1 MKKII
6 FMALFAATLS
16 ACSNENNEVTQ
27 ETTNLKS
34 LDFSFDIAAPKTR
47 MSDDKVTTAIT
58 AVRNNI
64 QNITIEYFNASDVS
78 LGTYDFTPEQVTT
91 AKGDDQT
98 AAAAGRTPVNI
109 SNIPS
114 ATTKVNVYM
123 NVDKNAANINDLQ
136 IGYTKME
143 YRGTPKG
150 ITLKTPG
157 GERTDG
163 STNDL
168 YSVEVSVAPVLSRFE
183 FHGKASDI
191 KVNSSTSGTL
201 PSGVEN
207 GTKDQAKAHV
217 SDATIAAAEKAAQ
230 EAWRKAN
237 PGVADPSTWSFTY
250 TVTYEYDAAYTIE
263 SIDEYY
269 MNNIPLTK
277 GGNLVLNANDGAGNW
292 NDAAKDKYKVD
303 GDMEKMF
310 DTTVE
315 ADKVIAYNLF
325 PQTATNGTSASTTD
339 VKTSMPHFVLK
350 LTTKAN
356 GTTTPRWLT
365 IRALRTTDALP
376 GTLITSFDAGK
387 VYVLD
392 AADIN
397 INQYSAKLK
406 VTANGT
412 VGPEIPEPVDP
423 TDPNPEP
430 VGKDLDVLV
439 KITEWT
445 IVNVKPE
452 W

>member
-6 FMALFAATLS
+6 FMALFTATLS

-34 LDFSFDIAAPKTR
+34 LDFSFDVATPKTR
-47 MSDDKVTTAIT
+47 MSDDEVTTAIT

-78 LGTYDFTPEQVTT
+78 LGTYDFTPEQVAM

-98 AAAAGRTPVNI
+98 AAAAGRKPVNI

-123 NVDKNAANINDLQ
+123 NVDKNAADINDLQ

-143 YRGTPKG
+143 YRGTPKD

-157 GERTDG
+157 GERIGDN
-163 STNDL
+163 TNDL

-191 KVNSSTSGTL
+191 KVNSSTSGSGL
-201 PSGVEN
+201 PTGVTN
-207 GTKDQAKAHV
+207 GTKDQAQAHV
-217 SDATIAAAEKAAQ
+217 SDATITAAEKAAQ

-237 PGVADPSTWSFTY
+237 PGVADPTWSYTY
-250 TVTYEYDAAYTIE
+250 TVTYAYDAAYTITG
-263 SIDEYY
+263 IDGYY
-269 MNNIPLTK
+269 MNNIPLIK
-277 GGNLVLNANDGAGNW
+277 GGNLVLNANNGTGDW

-303 GDMEKMF
+303 GDMKKMF
-310 DTTVE
+310 DTTVD

-350 LTTKAN
+350 LATSAS
-356 GTTTPRWLT
+356 GTAATRWLT

-376 GTLITSFDAGK
+376 GTLVTSFDAGK
-387 VYVLD
+387 VYVLN

-412 VGPEIPEPVDP
+412 AGPEIPEPVDP

>member
-34 LDFSFDIAAPKTR
+34 LDFSFDVATPKTR
-47 MSDDKVTTAIT
+47 MSDDEVTTAIT

-64 QNITIEYFNASDVS
+64 QNITIEYFNASNAS

-98 AAAAGRTPVNI
+98 AAAAGRKPVNI

-123 NVDKNAANINDLQ
+123 NVDKNAADINDLQ

-143 YRGTPKG
+143 YRGIPKD

-157 GERTDG
+157 GERTGDN
-163 STNDL
+163 TNDL

-237 PGVADPSTWSFTY
+237 PGVADPTWSYTY
-250 TVTYEYDAAYTIE
+250 TVTYAYDAAYTITG
-263 SIDEYY
+263 IDGYY
-269 MNNIPLTK
+269 MNNIPLIK
-277 GGNLVLNANDGAGNW
+277 GGNLVLNANNGTGDW

-303 GDMEKMF
+303 GDMKKMF
-310 DTTVE
+310 DTTVD

-356 GTTTPRWLT
+356 GATAPRWLT
-365 IRALRTTDALP
+365 IRALKAADVLV
-376 GTLITSFDAGK
+376 TSFDAGK
-387 VYVLD
+387 VYVLN
-392 AADIN
+392 ATDIN

-406 VTANGT
+406 VTTNGT
-412 VGPEIPEPVDP
+412 AGPEIPEPVDP

>member
-1 MKKII
+1 M
-6 FMALFAATLS
+6 T
-16 ACSNENNEVTQ
+16 
-27 ETTNLKS
+27 
-34 LDFSFDIAAPKTR
+34 
-47 MSDDKVTTAIT
+47 SDRIH
-58 AVRNNI
+58 
-64 QNITIEYFNASDVS
+64 
-78 LGTYDFTPEQVTT
+78 
-91 AKGDDQT
+91 
-98 AAAAGRTPVNI
+98 
-109 SNIPS
+109 
-114 ATTKVNVYM
+114 
-123 NVDKNAANINDLQ
+123 
-136 IGYTKME
+136 KME
-143 YRGTPKG
+143 YRGTPED

-201 PSGVEN
+201 PTEVTN
-207 GTKDQAKAHV
+207 GTKDQAKDHV
-217 SDATIAAAEKAAQ
+217 SDATITAAEKAAQ

-237 PGVADPSTWSFTY
+237 PGSPDPTWSFTY
-250 TVTYEYDAAYTIE
+250 TVTYEYDAAYTITG
-263 SIDEYY
+263 IDGYY

-277 GGNLVLNANDGAGNW
+277 GGNLVINANNGTGDW
-292 NDAAKDKYKVD
+292 NDAAKEKYKID
-303 GDMEKMF
+303 GDMEKN
-310 DTTVE
+310 VRYHCRSRQ
-315 ADKVIAYNLF
+315 VIAYNLF
-325 PQTATNGTSASTTD
+325 PQTATNGTGANTTD

-356 GTTTPRWLT
+356 GATAPRWLT
-365 IRALRTTDALP
+365 IRALKAADALV
-376 GTLITSFDAGK
+376 TSFDAGK
-387 VYVLD
+387 VYVLN

>member
-1 MKKII
+1 
-6 FMALFAATLS
+6 
-16 ACSNENNEVTQ
+16 
-27 ETTNLKS
+27 
-34 LDFSFDIAAPKTR
+34 
-47 MSDDKVTTAIT
+47 
-58 AVRNNI
+58 
-64 QNITIEYFNASDVS
+64 
-78 LGTYDFTPEQVTT
+78 
-91 AKGDDQT
+91 
-98 AAAAGRTPVNI
+98 
-109 SNIPS
+109 
-114 ATTKVNVYM
+114 
-123 NVDKNAANINDLQ
+123 
-136 IGYTKME
+136 
-143 YRGTPKG
+143 
-150 ITLKTPG
+150 
-157 GERTDG
+157 
-163 STNDL
+163 
-168 YSVEVSVAPVLSRFE
+168 
-183 FHGKASDI
+183 
-191 KVNSSTSGTL
+191 
-201 PSGVEN
+201 
-207 GTKDQAKAHV
+207 
-217 SDATIAAAEKAAQ
+217 
-230 EAWRKAN
+230 
-237 PGVADPSTWSFTY
+237 
-250 TVTYEYDAAYTIE
+250 
-263 SIDEYY
+263 

-277 GGNLVLNANDGAGNW
+277 DGDLVLNANDGAGNW
-292 NDAAKDKYKVD
+292 NDAAKEKYKIG

-376 GTLITSFDAGK
+376 GTLITSFEAGK

-406 VTANGT
+406 VTANST
-412 VGPEIPEPVDP
+412 AGPEIPEPVDP

>member
-1 MKKII
+1 
-6 FMALFAATLS
+6 
-16 ACSNENNEVTQ
+16 
-27 ETTNLKS
+27 
-34 LDFSFDIAAPKTR
+34 
-47 MSDDKVTTAIT
+47 MSDDEVTTAIT
-58 AVRNNI
+58 AVRSNI
-64 QNITIEYFNASDVS
+64 QNITIEYFNASNAS

-98 AAAAGRTPVNI
+98 AAAAGRKPVNI

-123 NVDKNAANINDLQ
+123 NVDKSAANINDLQ

-143 YRGTPKG
+143 YRGTPKD

-157 GERTDG
+157 GERTGDN
-163 STNDL
+163 TNDL

-191 KVNSSTSGTL
+191 KVNSSTSGSGL
-201 PSGVEN
+201 PTGVTN
-207 GTKDQAKAHV
+207 GTKDQAQAHV
-217 SDATIAAAEKAAQ
+217 SDATITAAEKAAQ

-237 PGVADPSTWSFTY
+237 PGVADPTWSYTY
-250 TVTYEYDAAYTIE
+250 TVTYAYDAAYTITG
-263 SIDEYY
+263 IDGYY
-269 MNNIPLTK
+269 MNNIPLIK
-277 GGNLVLNANDGAGNW
+277 GGNLVLNANNGTGDW

-303 GDMEKMF
+303 GDMKKMF
-310 DTTVE
+310 DTTVD

-350 LTTKAN
+350 LATNAS
-356 GTTTPRWLT
+356 GTASTRWLT
-365 IRALRTTDALP
+365 IRALKVADALV
-376 GTLITSFDAGK
+376 TSFDAGK
-387 VYVLD
+387 VYVLN
-392 AADIN
+392 ATDIN